1 MSQTHEETEEPPMMT
16 SHVIWADSP
25 VKEIWRED
33 RVAQLLLYSVRVSFL
48 LAPPRDPETR
58 FRMGRDGVLQGLFFL
73 RGEASISLPF
83 GNCRKLKWF
92 GIYSQIAIIIGKTV
106 LALEKYLYS
115 ITCHCHC
122 HCKLLLSFATFVLK

>member
-1 MSQTHEETEEPPMMT
+1 MT
-16 SHVIWADSP
+16 HVIWADPP
-25 VKEIWRED
+25 VKKNWRED

-48 LAPPRDPETR
+48 LAPPRDLETC

-73 RGEASISLPF
+73 WGEASISLPF
-83 GNCRKLKWF
+83 GICRKLKWF
-92 GIYSQIAIIIGKTV
+92 GIYSQIAITIGKTV

>member
-1 MSQTHEETEEPPMMT
+1 MT
-16 SHVIWADSP
+16 HVIWADPP
-25 VKEIWRED
+25 VKKKLARGSCRPTFFILRPF
-33 RVAQLLLYSVRVSFL
+33 SFL
-48 LAPPRDPETR
+48 LAPPRDLETC

-83 GNCRKLKWF
+83 GYCRKLKWF
-92 GIYSQIAIIIGKTV
+92 GIYSQIAITIGKPV

>member
-1 MSQTHEETEEPPMMT
+1 MT

-25 VKEIWRED
+25 VKEFWREE
-33 RVAQLLLYSVRVSFL
+33 LLLYSVRVSFL
-48 LAPPRDPETR
+48 LAPPRDLETR
-58 FRMGRDGVLQGLFFL
+58 FRMGRDGVLQCGAACFFL

-92 GIYSQIAIIIGKTV
+92 GIYSQIAITIGKTV

>member
-1 MSQTHEETEEPPMMT
+1 MT
-16 SHVIWADSP
+16 SHIIWADSP
-25 VKEIWRED
+25 VKKFGRED
-33 RVAQLLLYSVRVSFL
+33 PVAQLLLYFFRVSSL
-48 LAPPRDPETR
+48 LPPPRDLETR
-58 FRMGRDGVLQGLFFL
+58 FPNGQKWCCTGRGGLFFL

-92 GIYSQIAIIIGKTV
+92 VIYSQIAITIGKTV
-106 LALEKYLYS
+106 LALEKYIYS

>member
-1 MSQTHEETEEPPMMT
+1 MT

-25 VKEIWRED
+25 VKEFWRED

-48 LAPPRDPETR
+48 LAPPRDLETR

-73 RGEASISLPF
+73 RREAIT
-83 GNCRKLKWF
+83 
-92 GIYSQIAIIIGKTV
+92 IGKTV

>member
-1 MSQTHEETEEPPMMT
+1 MT
-16 SHVIWADSP
+16 HVIWADP
-25 VKEIWRED
+25 AVKKNWRED

-48 LAPPRDPETR
+48 LAPPRDLETR

-83 GNCRKLKWF
+83 GYCRKLKWF
-92 GIYSQIAIIIGKTV
+92 GIYSQIAITIGKTV